1 MGMVSAVSLFSGSLA
16 SLVATRLVMAERG
29 VEAVRLL
36 HFRSPFFCDYEK
48 SRDLSE
54 EHLKEADFR
63 SQSIKKDFRIVAQ
76 STADG
81 IYSLPTGCF
90 NCRALMLRK
99 AIRYMRKVGAEFLV
113 TGEIIGERGL
123 EAEDILRLTEEASAT
138 GLVLRPLSAK
148 SLPETIA
155 EEEGWVKRSHM
166 KALRSSDKE
175 KLRRLAKEMG
185 ICSEG
190 FSASKRC
197 KLTWPHFGERL
208 EDLLKEETLNPNS
221 LELLEF
227 PIYYKH
233 PPDVKIVIA
242 RSDEEKRR
250 LQSVFLPEDLR
261 LYMPV
266 AQGSMALVRANWREK
281 TPLEIESTIELAARI
296 AVTHCRQPVTGRVP
310 THWRFEKGQET
321 NRIHVSPFQSEK
333 EIEKFSLRLVR

>member
-16 SLVATRLVMAERG
+16 SLVATKLVMAERG
-29 VEAVRLL
+29 VKEVRLL
-36 HFRSPFFCDYEK
+36 HFRSPFFCDYEQ
-48 SRDLSE
+48 SRELAE
-54 EHLKEADFR
+54 LHLTESDFR
-63 SQSIKKDFRIVAQ
+63 SQSIKKDFKSVAQ

-81 IYSLPTGCF
+81 TYNLPTGCF

-99 AIRYMRKVGAEFLV
+99 ALRYMRKIGADFLI
-113 TGEIIGERGL
+113 TGEVVGERDVQ
-123 EAEDILRLTEEASAT
+123 ANDIAQLTEEAGAT
-138 GLVLRPLSAK
+138 GHVIRPLSAK
-148 SLPETIA
+148 LLPITIA

-166 KALRSSDKE
+166 KALRSTDGE

-185 ICSEG
+185 ICTEG

-208 EDLLKEETLNPNS
+208 EDLLKEETLTPNS
-221 LELLEF
+221 LELLDF
-227 PIYYKH
+227 PIYYKQ

-242 RSDEEKRR
+242 RNDEEKRR
-250 LQSVFLPEDLR
+250 LQNVFLPEDLR

-266 AQGSMALVRANWREK
+266 PQGSMALVRANWSEK

-296 AVTHCRQPVTGRVP
+296 AVTHSRQPVTGRVP

-321 NRIHVSPFQSEK
+321 NRIHVSPFQSEQ